1 MSNVITIKLAFGGKA
16 KIPIETYQAI
26 KRALPIL
33 REDHRVAA
41 YAAAP
46 HEGITPEIVA
56 HIRRRMI
63 ARGELP
69 ARVFSRRGDLAK
81 V

>member
-1 MSNVITIKLAFGGKA
+1 MITIALPFGGKR
-16 KIPIETYQAI
+16 KIPLDTYQAI
-26 KRALPIL
+26 KRALPIM

-69 ARVFSRRGDLAK
+69 ARSFSRRGEAA
-81 V
+81 